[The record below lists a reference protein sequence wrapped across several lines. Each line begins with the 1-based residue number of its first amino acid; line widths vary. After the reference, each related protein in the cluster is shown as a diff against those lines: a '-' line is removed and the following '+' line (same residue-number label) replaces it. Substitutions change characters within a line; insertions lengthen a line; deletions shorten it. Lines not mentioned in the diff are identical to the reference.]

1 LSQADVEG
9 IAEGGAAS
17 ASASSGNRQSTLKM
31 EADEAL
37 GSGATISSVLYAN
50 VNHPEWKKE
59 FPGKWT
65 TYLPATHVCTY
76 LPVTP
81 SLSQIIISHGIE

>member
-9 IAEGGAAS
+9 ITEGGAVS
-17 ASASSGNRQSTLKM
+17 APASSVNRQSTLKM

-59 FPGKWT
+59 FPGK
-65 TYLPATHVCTY
+65 LSNSMFRVLEKLLATVLMELEGSVLC
-76 LPVTP
+76 L
-81 SLSQIIISHGIE
+81 

>member
-1 LSQADVEG
+1 
-9 IAEGGAAS
+9 
-17 ASASSGNRQSTLKM
+17 M

-59 FPGKWT
+59 FPGK
-65 TYLPATHVCTY
+65 C
-76 LPVTP
+76 
-81 SLSQIIISHGIE
+81 S

>member
-17 ASASSGNRQSTLKM
+17 ASSVNRQSTLKM

-59 FPGKWT
+59 FPGKLSNST
-65 TYLPATHVCTY
+65 FR
-76 LPVTP
+76 
-81 SLSQIIISHGIE
+81 SLEKLLVIASDGT

>member
-17 ASASSGNRQSTLKM
+17 TSGSSVNKQSTLKM

-37 GSGATISSVLYAN
+37 GSSATISSVLYAN

-59 FPGKWT
+59 FPGK
-65 TYLPATHVCTY
+65 
-76 LPVTP
+76 
-81 SLSQIIISHGIE
+81 LST

>member
-1 LSQADVEG
+1 M
-9 IAEGGAAS
+9 AEGGAAS
-17 ASASSGNRQSTLKM
+17 VPVSSVNRQSTLKM

-59 FPGKWT
+59 FPGK
-65 TYLPATHVCTY
+65 LSNAMSRVLEKLLVTHC
-76 LPVTP
+76 L
-81 SLSQIIISHGIE
+81 